1 MGDVFYYFALLVM
14 GATGVVLVVGLRS
27 MMKGT
32 DGNFS
37 NKMMRMRVLLQAIA
51 IAAIVGAVYFARL
64 AQDGAAG

>member
-14 GATGVVLVVGLRS
+14 GATAVVLVVGLRS
-27 MMKGT
+27 MMKGV

-64 AQDGAAG
+64 AQDAGT

>member
-1 MGDVFYYFALLVM
+1 MGDVFYYLALLTM
-14 GATGVVLVVGLRS
+14 GATAVVLVVGLRS

-64 AQDGAAG
+64 AQDGGT